1 MGLLIL
7 LSLIGAGAAL
17 VAFLPEDTDDPAD
30 SSPDDSSPAE
40 SSPDETGPGSTDE
53 AGGDT
58 DTPAASGT
66 PKADTLTVSGSQTVR
81 ALAGSDTIT
90 ASGNA
95 KVYGD
100 AGRDDL
106 DLSGKS
112 TGYGGMGD
120 DTLSGIDDSM
130 AYGGGGG
137 DELQLIDG
145 AQGEGGEGDDRISWY
160 ASQAAP
166 SGHNL
171 LISGNEGNDTLSAWS
186 QEDGQVTLA
195 GGSGRDLL
203 IAGDGVIARGSFG
216 ADTLSGG
223 AGATLIGGQGADR
236 FMVSKNEGFSS
247 SDEPTTI
254 TDFVKGTD
262 TLTVAFDHTPSRIDL
277 SESGGDTS
285 LTVEWIRAD
294 AATDSQTILVKGVT
308 GLTLDDFSFVQEV
321 RQTYGTDGTFDVV
334 TSAPLGPVTTGTA
347 GADSLTLPAGAP
359 VVITGAG
366 NDSVTAGRGT
376 TDGIIALGD
385 GNDTYS
391 ATGAFATLYA
401 ENGDDSV
408 TYVTG
413 PDPADFDGYFVRL
426 DTGAGNDTVSI
437 DAGAPTADG
446 VYLSA
451 ELGAGNDVLTVGKD
465 VTREVSVFDGAGD
478 DTISIWMGHTANS
491 AGSGNDLLTISVDA
505 DHIDTRQPVSLIE
518 FGKGDRVVIE
528 LESGITGDVQFVPL
542 PSTDESEPAT
552 EVRVDGKPV
561 VIFEGAIK
569 ADDPRITI
577 TRDAVFA

>member
-1 MGLLIL
+1 MGMLLLMSL
-7 LSLIGAGAAL
+7 LGAGALWAAL
-17 VAFLPEDTDDPAD
+17 APDDTGPDDDPDPDRGTNGA
-30 SSPDDSSPAE
+30 SPDPAPNTLGPE
-40 SSPDETGPGSTDE
+40 GRFTGGTEGPDDMMADG
-53 AGGDT
+53 
-58 DTPAASGT
+58 
-66 PKADTLTVSGSQTVR
+66 ADTLRGR
-81 ALAGSDTIT
+81 AGPDSLTASDNSTAYGDTGRDTIT
-90 ASGNA
+90 
-95 KVYGD
+95 
-100 AGRDDL
+100 
-106 DLSGKS
+106 LSGAA
-112 TGYGGMGD
+112 TGYGGAGG
-120 DTLSGIDDSM
+120 DTLSGIDNSM
-130 AYGGGGG
+130 AYGGSGN

-145 AQGEGGEGDDRISWY
+145 AQGAGGEGDDRIFWY
-160 ASQAAP
+160 PSQAAP
-166 SGHNL
+166 SGHDV

-195 GGSGRDLL
+195 GGIGRDLL
-203 IAGDGVIARGSFG
+203 IAGDGVLARGSFG
-216 ADTLSGG
+216 ADTLVGG
-223 AGATLIGGQGADR
+223 AGATLTGGEGADR
-236 FMVSKNEGFSS
+236 FIVSKYQAFSK

-277 SESGGDTS
+277 SESGGDTR

-308 GLTLDDFSFVQEV
+308 GLTLDDFTFVQEV

-334 TSAPLGPVTTGTA
+334 PSAPLGPVTTGTA

-359 VVITGAG
+359 VVITGDG
-366 NDSVTAGRGT
+366 NDRVTAGPGT

-401 ENGDDSV
+401 GNGDDAV
-408 TYVTG
+408 TYETG

-437 DAGAPTADG
+437 DAGAPAADG
-446 VYLSA
+446 VYLSV
-451 ELGAGNDVLTVGKD
+451 ELGAGNDVLTVDKD
-465 VTREVSVFDGAGD
+465 VTREVSVLDGDGD
-478 DTISIWMGHTANS
+478 DTVSVWMGHNANS

-505 DHIDTRQPVSLIE
+505 DHIDTRQPVRLIE

-542 PSTDESEPAT
+542 PSTDSSEPVT
-552 EVRVDGKPV
+552 EVRVGGKPV
-561 VIFEGAIK
+561 VIFEGTIK
-569 ADDPRITI
+569 ADDPRITV